1 MNFAKQ
7 GQPSG
12 TGNSDFYLEK
22 LERGLEQ
29 VHEGLGI
36 IKTME
41 ELEAIEK
48 DEDTYGPFDSVADLM
63 EALNA

>member
-1 MNFAKQ
+1 MNFDKQ

-48 DEDTYGPFDSVADLM
+48 TRIHMARLI
-63 EALNA
+63 AWQI